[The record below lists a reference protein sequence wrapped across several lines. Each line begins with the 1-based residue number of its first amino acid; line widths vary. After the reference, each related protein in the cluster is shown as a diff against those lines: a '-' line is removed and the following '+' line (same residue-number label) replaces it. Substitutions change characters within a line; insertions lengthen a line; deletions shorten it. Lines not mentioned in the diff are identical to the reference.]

1 MKVLSMP
8 LAIKRRRLLRL
19 NILLGLAVFVI
30 ATYLMATGHY
40 ENYLERRAA
49 DALYTKFA
57 IGGLLYVAAT
67 WMFCVLSKPFWFP
80 KRNRASQ

>member
-8 LAIKRRRLLRL
+8 LAVKRRRLLRL
-19 NILLGLAVFVI
+19 NILLGLSVFAI

-40 ENYLERRAA
+40 DTYLQRRAA
-49 DALYTKFA
+49 DAVYSKVA

-80 KRNRASQ
+80 NRDRSHQ